1 MVSILIVD
9 DSPDNLSILKDF
21 LITRSYWVTDCSS
34 GYRAKSIL
42 NHQHF
47 DLVISD
53 YQMPDGDGLWLLEE
67 LQKLFTPPKTIIIS
81 SDEKISEEI
90 FKSKG
95 AYAFLPRPIDWKKL
109 EQLIQDLNL
118 K

>member
-21 LITRSYWVTDCSS
+21 LITRSYWVTECSS
-34 GYRAKSIL
+34 GYRARSIL
-42 NHQHF
+42 KHEHF

-67 LQKLFTPPKTIIIS
+67 TQKLATPPKVIMLSGDKDLNPIV
-81 SDEKISEEI
+81 
-90 FKSKG
+90 FQNKG
-95 AYAFLPRPIDWKKL
+95 ALALLPRPIDWKKL
-109 EQLIQDLNL
+109 EQLIQNLNL